1 MRIQHLRECIR
12 LSQNL
17 NFTQTAR
24 EFFITQPVLSKH
36 VSALEKDLG
45 ITIFTRDQHG
55 VSVTPDGES
64 FIRDAA
70 SIVEKC
76 DAAIRRVSEVS
87 AGTWETLTLGYL
99 AGPSKGLLPQ
109 AIASFSKER
118 PDITLNLV
126 SLEVDEILESM
137 DSGRIDVGLTTS
149 FNNSAVLSERYGW
162 RPLFADEIVLITKKS
177 HPLAERDAVNVYDL
191 IGETFV
197 CPAPQFMKRDHEK
210 ISQILDPI
218 RGKVRLHRVM
228 HDLESIPL
236 VMSSGDYVQLG
247 FKHFERKFGPRFA
260 YIPLTGCSNMRSH
273 IGLAWRKER
282 ESQAILSFAEALAE
296 AADQARPTPRA

>member
-1 MRIQHLRECIR
+1 M
-12 LSQNL
+12 
-17 NFTQTAR
+17 
-24 EFFITQPVLSKH
+24 
-36 VSALEKDLG
+36 
-45 ITIFTRDQHG
+45 
-55 VSVTPDGES
+55 
-64 FIRDAA
+64 
-70 SIVEKC
+70 
-76 DAAIRRVSEVS
+76 SEVS
-87 AGTWETLTLGYL
+87 AGTRETLTLGYL
-99 AGPSKGLLPQ
+99 AGPSRGLLPQ

-126 SLEVDEILESM
+126 SLEVDEILESI

-162 RPLFADEIVLITKKS
+162 RPLLADEIVLITKKS

-236 VMSSGDYVQLG
+236 VMASGDYVQLG

-296 AADQARPTPRA
+296 ALSDAESPAR